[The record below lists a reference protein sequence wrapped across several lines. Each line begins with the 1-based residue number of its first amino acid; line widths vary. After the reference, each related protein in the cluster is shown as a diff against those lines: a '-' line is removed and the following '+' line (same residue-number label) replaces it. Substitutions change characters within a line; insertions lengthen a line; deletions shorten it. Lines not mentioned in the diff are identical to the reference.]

1 LKRKE
6 LRILAR
12 LLELPTDIDKRRI
25 VQIEEII
32 SETPTVKTLVFK
44 DRLSYFAKPGQ
55 FLMIWIPRIEEIPM
69 SVMINSKEGYAAVTI
84 RKFGV
89 GSTALFD
96 RKKGDLIGLRGP
108 YGNRFILRKKYR
120 KILVIG
126 GGTGLVPLLR
136 LVSFASK
143 EKVRSTIVMGAKTK
157 SEVFFE
163 KVTRNIIRG
172 NNSSLLVCTDDGS
185 YGIKGTTVTLMGK
198 LVRDESFD
206 CVYTC
211 GPELMMKAVLDISN
225 QNSIPVQ
232 ASLERY
238 MKCGIGICGSCCLDS
253 SLVCQDGTVFDGR
266 QLSKMLD
273 FGFSYRDKD
282 GQKINYE

>member
-1 LKRKE
+1 M
-6 LRILAR
+6 
-12 LLELPTDIDKRRI
+12 PTDIDKRRI

-120 KILVIG
+120 KILIIG

-157 SEVFFE
+157 AEVFFE
-163 KVTRNIIRG
+163 KITRNIIRG

-266 QLSKMLD
+266 QLSKMPD

>member
-1 LKRKE
+1 ML
-6 LRILAR
+6 
-12 LLELPTDIDKRRI
+12 TDIDNRRI

-32 SETPTVKTLVFK
+32 TETPTVKTLVFK

-96 RKKGDLIGLRGP
+96 RKMGDLIGLRGP

-120 KILVIG
+120 KILIIG

-143 EKVRSTIVMGAKTK
+143 GKVRSTIVMGAKTK
-157 SEVFFE
+157 AEVFFE
-163 KVTRNIIRG
+163 KITRNIIRG

-185 YGIKGTTVTLMGK
+185 YGIKGTTVTLMSK
-198 LVRDESFD
+198 LVRNESFD

-266 QLSKMLD
+266 QLSKMPD

-282 GQKINYE
+282 GQKIKYE

>member
-1 LKRKE
+1 M
-6 LRILAR
+6 
-12 LLELPTDIDKRRI
+12 PTDIDKRRI

-120 KILVIG
+120 KILIIG

-157 SEVFFE
+157 AEVFFE

>member
-1 LKRKE
+1 
-6 LRILAR
+6 
-12 LLELPTDIDKRRI
+12 LELLTDIDNRRI

-32 SETPTVKTLVFK
+32 TETPTVKTLVFK

-84 RKFGV
+84 RKFGI

-120 KILVIG
+120 KILIIG

-157 SEVFFE
+157 AEVFFE
-163 KVTRNIIRG
+163 KITRNIIRG

-185 YGIKGTTVTLMGK
+185 YGIKGTTVTLMSK

-266 QLSKMLD
+266 QLSKMPD

-282 GQKINYE
+282 GQKIKYE

>member
-1 LKRKE
+1 M
-6 LRILAR
+6 
-12 LLELPTDIDKRRI
+12 PTDIDKRRI
-25 VQIEEII
+25 VQIEEVI
-32 SETPTVKTLVFK
+32 SETPTVKTVVFK
-44 DRLSYFAKPGQ
+44 DKLSYFAKPGQ

-84 RKFGV
+84 RRFGV

-108 YGNRFILRKKYR
+108 YGNRFVLSKKYR
-120 KILVIG
+120 KILIIG

-143 EKVRSTIVMGAKTK
+143 GKVRSTIVMGAKTK
-157 SEVFFE
+157 AEVFFE

-172 NNSSLLVCTDDGS
+172 TKSSLLVCTDDGS
-185 YGIKGTTVTLMGK
+185 YGIKGTTVTIMSK
-198 LVRDESFD
+198 LLRDESFD

>member
-1 LKRKE
+1 
-6 LRILAR
+6 
-12 LLELPTDIDKRRI
+12 LELPTDIDKRRI

-89 GSTALFD
+89 GSTGLFG

-120 KILVIG
+120 KILIIG

-157 SEVFFE
+157 AEVFFE
-163 KVTRNIIRG
+163 KITKNIIRG
-172 NNSSLLVCTDDGS
+172 NNCSLLVCTDDGS
-185 YGIKGTTVTLMGK
+185 YGIKGTTVTLMSK

-266 QLSKMLD
+266 QLSKILD

-282 GQKINYE
+282 GQNINYE

>member
-1 LKRKE
+1 M
-6 LRILAR
+6 
-12 LLELPTDIDKRRI
+12 PTDIDKRRI

-136 LVSFASK
+136 LVSFACK

-157 SEVFFE
+157 AEVFFE

-282 GQKINYE
+282 GQKIFYE

>member
-1 LKRKE
+1 
-6 LRILAR
+6 
-12 LLELPTDIDKRRI
+12 LELLTDIDNRRI

-32 SETPTVKTLVFK
+32 TETPTVKTMVFK

-120 KILVIG
+120 KILIIG

-157 SEVFFE
+157 AEVFFE
-163 KVTRNIIRG
+163 KITRNIIRG

-185 YGIKGTTVTLMGK
+185 YGIKGTTVTLMSK

-253 SLVCQDGTVFDGR
+253 SLVCQDGTVFNGR
-266 QLSKMLD
+266 QLSKMPD

-282 GQKINYE
+282 GQKIKYE

>member
-1 LKRKE
+1 M
-6 LRILAR
+6 
-12 LLELPTDIDKRRI
+12 PTDIDKRRI

-84 RKFGV
+84 RKFGI

-120 KILVIG
+120 KILIIG

-157 SEVFFE
+157 AEVFFE
-163 KVTRNIIRG
+163 KITKNIIRG
-172 NNSSLLVCTDDGS
+172 NNCSVLVCTDDGS
-185 YGIKGTTVTLMGK
+185 YGIKGTTVTLMSK

>member
-1 LKRKE
+1 
-6 LRILAR
+6 
-12 LLELPTDIDKRRI
+12 LELLTDIDNRRI
-25 VQIEEII
+25 AQIEEII
-32 SETPTVKTLVFK
+32 TETPTVKTLVFK

-120 KILVIG
+120 KILIIG

-143 EKVRSTIVMGAKTK
+143 EKVRITIVMGAKTK
-157 SEVFFE
+157 AEVFFE
-163 KVTRNIIRG
+163 KITRNIIRG

-185 YGIKGTTVTLMGK
+185 YGIKGTTVTLMSK

-266 QLSKMLD
+266 QLSKMPD

-282 GQKINYE
+282 GQKIKYE

>member
-1 LKRKE
+1 ML
-6 LRILAR
+6 
-12 LLELPTDIDKRRI
+12 TDIDKRRI

-69 SVMINSKEGYAAVTI
+69 SVMTNSKEGYAAVTI

-96 RKKGDLIGLRGP
+96 RKKGDLVGLRGP

-120 KILVIG
+120 KILIIG

-136 LVSFASK
+136 LLSFASK
-143 EKVRSTIVMGAKTK
+143 EKLRSTIVMGAKTK
-157 SEVFFE
+157 AEVFFE

-198 LVRDESFD
+198 LVRDENFD

-253 SLVCQDGTVFDGR
+253 SLVCQDGTVFAGR

-282 GQKINYE
+282 GQKILYK

>member
-1 LKRKE
+1 
-6 LRILAR
+6 
-12 LLELPTDIDKRRI
+12 LLTDIDNRRI

-32 SETPTVKTLVFK
+32 TETPTVKTLVFK

-120 KILVIG
+120 KILIIG

-157 SEVFFE
+157 AEVFFE
-163 KVTRNIIRG
+163 KITRNIIRG

-185 YGIKGTTVTLMGK
+185 YGIKGTTVTLMSK

-266 QLSKMLD
+266 QLSKMPD

>member
-1 LKRKE
+1 M
-6 LRILAR
+6 
-12 LLELPTDIDKRRI
+12 PTDIDKRRI

-44 DRLSYFAKPGQ
+44 DRLSSFAKPGQ

-89 GSTALFD
+89 GSSALFD

-120 KILVIG
+120 KILIIG

-157 SEVFFE
+157 AEVFFE
-163 KVTRNIIRG
+163 KITKNIIRG
-172 NNSSLLVCTDDGS
+172 NNCSVLVCTDDGS
-185 YGIKGTTVTLMGK
+185 YGIKGTTVTLMSK

>member
-1 LKRKE
+1 
-6 LRILAR
+6 
-12 LLELPTDIDKRRI
+12 LELLTDIDNRRI

-32 SETPTVKTLVFK
+32 TETPTVKTLVFK

-69 SVMINSKEGYAAVTI
+69 SVMINSKDGYAAVTI
-84 RKFGV
+84 RKFGI

-120 KILVIG
+120 KILIIG

-157 SEVFFE
+157 AEVFFE
-163 KVTRNIIRG
+163 KITRNIIRG

-185 YGIKGTTVTLMGK
+185 YGIKGTTVTLMSK

-266 QLSKMLD
+266 QLSKMPD

-282 GQKINYE
+282 GQKIKYE

>member
-1 LKRKE
+1 
-6 LRILAR
+6 
-12 LLELPTDIDKRRI
+12 LPTDIDKRRI

-84 RKFGV
+84 RKFGI

-120 KILVIG
+120 KILIIG

-157 SEVFFE
+157 AEVFFE
-163 KVTRNIIRG
+163 KITKNIIRG
-172 NNSSLLVCTDDGS
+172 NNCSVLVCTDDGS
-185 YGIKGTTVTLMGK
+185 YGIKGTTVTLMSK